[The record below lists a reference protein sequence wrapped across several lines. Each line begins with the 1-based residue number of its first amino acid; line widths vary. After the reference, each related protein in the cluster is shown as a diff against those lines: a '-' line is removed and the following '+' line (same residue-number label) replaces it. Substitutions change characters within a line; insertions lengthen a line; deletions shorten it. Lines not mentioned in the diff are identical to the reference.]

1 MTKEKN
7 ISYPQPMLSSV
18 DYDNLGVDFFSLTN
32 LEYKAI
38 QNCSDF
44 LEKLEEALLSAKMI
58 QIPEMVVVHLCC
70 YLGATITIYNQDKSG
85 DLEPEINNLLRRHAE
100 LSLSKFNH
108 YLLNSNANIQSSLLD
123 RLKEDTP
130 GSIVVQTLRLGRI
143 IMDMMENLSN
153 SQSNLLKKQEDL
165 ICPQNEFF
173 AFLIP
178 LVNEHHETWQE
189 DLDGLSINHAINQLT
204 IQIGWLVGY
213 FSYLDRKPNTN
224 SYLEYCLPC
233 IPLYMDYTNKL
244 LQAMLTR
251 GQILTSIQQL
261 SINDEEPAT
270 DDAEID
276 NTETASLLNEI
287 WELSQKTHSELPPA
301 TTKFQKEAAIF
312 QAELEKLF
320 VELISEHME
329 IKVLYMSI
337 FYFWFTLDA
346 PLRGIPYE
354 SLNKLSPFEEIGN
367 IISLIRKTTFE
378 LPDPEFSPNVK
389 ILNRKMQSLKSK
401 LPAHEDLD
409 NVPQDHVEYQSTRV
423 NTAIHTL
430 TSDYLKQ
437 NYHPEVIA
445 NVLFSQWL
453 RLSVLYGVSE
463 QEWQK
468 MNHYFV
474 EILNAVRNYIPTI
487 IKK

>member
-7 ISYPQPMLSSV
+7 IPYPQPMLSSV
-18 DYDNLGVDFFSLTN
+18 DYDNLGVDFFSLTS
-32 LEYKAI
+32 LEYGVL
-38 QNCSDF
+38 QNCNDF
-44 LEKLEEALLSAKMI
+44 LEKLEETLLSAKMI

-70 YLGATITIYNQDKSG
+70 YLGATITIYNQDKSR
-85 DLEPEINNLLRRHAE
+85 DLEPEINNLLRQHAE

-108 YLLNSNANIQSSLLD
+108 YLLNSNANTQSLLLN

-153 SQSNLLKKQEDL
+153 SRSSLLKKQKDL

-173 AFLIP
+173 SFLIP
-178 LVNEHHETWQE
+178 LVNEHHETWRE
-189 DLDGLSINHAINQLT
+189 DLDELSINHAINQLT

-233 IPLYMDYTNKL
+233 IPLYMDHTNKL
-244 LQAMLTR
+244 LQAMLAR

-261 SINDEEPAT
+261 SINNEEPI
-270 DDAEID
+270 DD
-276 NTETASLLNEI
+276 TETASLLNEI
-287 WELSQKTHSELPPA
+287 WELSQKTHSESPPA

-312 QAELEKLF
+312 QAGLEKLV
-320 VELISEHME
+320 VELILEHME
-329 IKVLYMSI
+329 IKILYMSI

-346 PLRGIPYE
+346 PLRGILYE
-354 SLNKLSPFEEIGN
+354 SLNKLSPFEEMGN
-367 IISLIRKTTFE
+367 IITLIRKTTFE
-378 LPDPEFSPNVK
+378 LSDPEFSSNLQM
-389 ILNRKMQSLKSK
+389 LNSKMQSLKSN
-401 LPAHEDLD
+401 LPDPEELD
-409 NVPQDHVEYQSTRV
+409 NVPEDQVEYQSTRV
-423 NTAIHTL
+423 NTAIHIL

-437 NYHPEVIA
+437 DYHPEVIA